1 MANAG
6 NQTLSSSIRIS
17 TMTAIFVP
25 LLSDLRRDDGDIT
38 ERERG
43 CWVEDRGQSEREA
56 ASRESG
62 HQGGQ
67 GGS

>member
-25 LLSDLRRDDGDIT
+25 LLSDLRRDIT
-38 ERERG
+38 ERKRG